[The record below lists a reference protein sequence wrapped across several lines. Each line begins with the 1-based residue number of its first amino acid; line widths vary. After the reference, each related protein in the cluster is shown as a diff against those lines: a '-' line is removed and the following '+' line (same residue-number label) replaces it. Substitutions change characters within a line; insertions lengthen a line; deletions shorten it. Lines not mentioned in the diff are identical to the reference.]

1 MSKPKT
7 ETRSQAVS
15 FRAEQRGDKL
25 YQISGYAAVF
35 NSPADIGGQFTE
47 VIKPGAFTR
56 ALAEKQN
63 VRILW
68 NHDAAKVLATTR
80 AGTATVIQDNHGL
93 FVQAQLDPNISWHID
108 AYRSIER
115 GDVNGMSYG
124 FVVDNDGQKWEQRD
138 GKTYRTLVVIKQ
150 LLDCSPVTY
159 PAGRETTLS
168 ARSAGADDAALDAYH
183 RKRAK
188 ELEYEILRNAPGY
201 RITADLRILPMS
213 AAEVAAR
220 EDAEIAL
227 RVRKL
232 DEQVR
237 RDQALLEIEAVK
249 NQLEEM

>member
-1 MSKPKT
+1 MANKT
-7 ETRSQAVS
+7 ETRSLS
-15 FRAEQRGDKL
+15 TTFRAEKRGDKL

-80 AGTATVIQDNHGL
+80 AGTATVTQDNHGL

-124 FVVDNDGQKWEQRD
+124 FVVDNDGQTWERRD

-159 PAGRETTLS
+159 PAGSETTLS
-168 ARSAGADDAALDAYH
+168 ARGAGADGLALDEYH
-183 RKRAK
+183 RRRAK
-188 ELEYEILRNAPGY
+188 EIEAEILRNAPGFV
-201 RITADLRILPMS
+201 ITEDHRVLPMS
-213 AAEVAAR
+213 QAEVDARTDARNRIRAAE
-220 EDAEIAL
+220 I
-227 RVRKL
+227 
-232 DEQVR
+232 EQQIL
-237 RDQALLEIEAVK
+237 RDQALAEIEAAK
-249 NQLEEM
+249 KGL